1 MHSLP
6 LTPHDALI
14 PAFIYENAMR
24 IAQHQQ
30 HAEHLLH
37 SAGILPVVTVHTL
50 EQARRVSSALLEG
63 GLPAIELTLR
73 TPVAMEA
80 LAMLKKELPDV
91 VVGAGTVL
99 SVTQMQQAIDAG
111 ADFLVTPGTPPE
123 LADALAQAPLPVVP
137 GGATPTELLAL
148 MARGFR
154 VCKLFPAV
162 AVGGLAMLKGL
173 AGPLAELKLC
183 PTGGISEHNAA
194 EFLAQPNVLCI
205 GGSWMVPN
213 AWIVDGDW
221 TKVREASVKAAAIV
235 QQARKAA

>member
-1 MHSLP
+1 M
-6 LTPHDALI
+6 T
-14 PAFIYENAMR
+14 

-30 HAEHLLH
+30 QAEQLLR

-50 EQARRVSSALLEG
+50 DQARKVSSALLQG

-80 LAMLKKELPDV
+80 LAMLKHELPDIV
-91 VVGAGTVL
+91 IGAGTVL
-99 SVTQMQQAIDAG
+99 SIGQMEQAIAAG

-137 GGATPTELLAL
+137 GGATPTEFLAL

-154 VCKLFPAV
+154 TCKLFPAS

-173 AGPLAELKLC
+173 AGPLSELKLC
-183 PTGGISEHNAA
+183 PTGGITEDNAG
-194 EFLAQPNVLCI
+194 EFLSQPNVACI

-213 AWIVDGDW
+213 SWIEAGAWDKVTASAARAATIVD
-221 TKVREASVKAAAIV
+221 K
-235 QQARKAA
+235 ARKA